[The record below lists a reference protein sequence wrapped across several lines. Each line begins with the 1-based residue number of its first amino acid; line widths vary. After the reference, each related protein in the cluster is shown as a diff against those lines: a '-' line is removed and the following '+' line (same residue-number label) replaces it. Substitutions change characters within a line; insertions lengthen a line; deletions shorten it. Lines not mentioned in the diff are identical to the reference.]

1 MDANVS
7 INRSGEPLG
16 TRTEIK
22 NIGSIRGVAG
32 AIKYE
37 IERQIKIRET
47 NGKIVNETRSWNAE
61 KRVTVPMRDKEV
73 QQVRFLHNYL

>member
-7 INRSGEPLG
+7 INRKGEPLG

-47 NGKIVNETRSWNAE
+47 NGTIVNETRSWNAE